1 MLISVHGTI
10 GAGKTT
16 IINYLKDRGVTT
28 FCEPVEEWKDEL
40 IALYTAVTPQEKEQ
54 AIIGIQDAAYKNM
67 LNIYNCIKED
77 PNKIYFIERSCW
89 DTFSIF
95 VPLNQEL
102 YLNKK
107 IYDYHIERAEK
118 LEKLFETV
126 TPNRVKIFVRTTLEK
141 AIHRTKNRNDGFDI
155 DVAYQE
161 RLFNL
166 HEEAFE
172 KCKNDNNV
180 VNIDNSEDKMQ
191 NELGK
196 FNAIN
201 ILCT

>member
-16 IINYLKDRGVTT
+16 IINHLKSKGVTA
-28 FCEPVEEWKDEL
+28 FCEPVDEWSKEL
-40 IALYTAVTPQEKEQ
+40 LALYTAVTPLEKEQ

-67 LNIYNCIKED
+67 LNIYNEIKKE

-89 DTFSIF
+89 DTYSIF
-95 VPLNQEL
+95 VPLNKDL

-107 IYDYHIERAEK
+107 IYDFHIERAEK

-141 AIHRTKNRNDGFDI
+141 AITRTKNRNDGFDI
-155 DVAYQE
+155 DVNYQK

-166 HEEAFE
+166 HESAFE
-172 KCKNDNNV
+172 KCKRDENI

-191 NELGK
+191 HELGK

-201 ILCT
+201 MLCA